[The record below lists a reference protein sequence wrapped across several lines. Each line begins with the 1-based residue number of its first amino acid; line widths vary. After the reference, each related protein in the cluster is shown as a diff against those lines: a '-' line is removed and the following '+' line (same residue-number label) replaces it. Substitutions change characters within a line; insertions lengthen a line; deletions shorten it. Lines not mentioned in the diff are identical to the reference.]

1 MPVILN
7 VFLPASNRT
16 MVLGVRARLWVACA
30 LSVLF
35 WTIAAGAQKKPG
47 PAFHTEYD
55 AKSAG
60 GQNSPNKTPM
70 ARGGAMAFTLN
81 SGSFN
86 NGAAI
91 PRDFTCDGSD
101 NSPALSWTGA
111 PAGTKSFALIVDD
124 PDAPG
129 GVFTH
134 WVIYDIPGEATSL
147 PPGVPKTADANGAR
161 QGRNSFGKIG
171 YGGPCPPPG
180 KPHRYFFRLHALSKP
195 LGIKSGATKQDV
207 ERAISGS
214 VLGTAELMGTYGR
227 SKS

>member
-1 MPVILN
+1 MLCM
-7 VFLPASNRT
+7 R
-16 MVLGVRARLWVACA
+16 VRVAACA
-30 LSVLF
+30 LGVLVL
-35 WTIAAGAQKKPG
+35 TLAATAQLKPG
-47 PAFHTEYD
+47 PKFNTEYD

-70 ARGGAMAFTLN
+70 VRGGRMAFTLS
-81 SGSFN
+81 SGAFQ
-86 NGAAI
+86 NGEAF

-101 NSPALSWTGA
+101 ASPALSWTGA
-111 PAGTKSFALIVDD
+111 PDGTKAFALIVDD

-134 WVIYDIPGEATSL
+134 WIIYDIPGDATSL
-147 PPGVPKTADANGAR
+147 PQGMPKTEIASGAR

-195 LGIKSGATKQDV
+195 LGLKSGATKQDV

-214 VLGTAELMGTYGR
+214 VLGTAELMGKYGR
-227 SKS
+227 TKS